1 MSINKSRKK
10 RTREYEYEYDY
21 ENFYTESIDAA
32 EDDVI
37 EKLLK
42 SSSIRYHYMTKTI
55 RSGSQFEV
63 EIYPRFSGNDFE
75 KYQPSRK
82 PTRLKQKSL
91 NDRNARKYFI
101 RLINAN
107 FTDNDYVIHLTYVND
122 KLPKNTDDAEK
133 EVKKYIKRINYH
145 RKKAGLGN
153 CRYIYVTEFD
163 NDKKIRCHHHMIVD
177 GGLDR
182 LLLKKLWKNGKRTR
196 VDELEPDEFDLT
208 GLAMYL
214 SKDPKGKKRWKSS
227 KGLKK
232 PIERKSYTSFSN
244 RKIRNMVDD
253 QTKVSAYMNSKYA
266 SRQYLSHE
274 VRYNSIN
281 RMFYIYVR
289 MRVKERMN
297 I

>member
-10 RTREYEYEYDY
+10 RTREFEYDY
-21 ENFYTESIDAA
+21 ENFYIEGIDDA

-42 SSSIRYHYMTKTI
+42 NRSIRYHYMTKTVK
-55 RSGSQFEV
+55 SGDQFEV
-63 EIYPRFSGNDFE
+63 EIYPRFSRKDFE

-107 FTDNDYVIHLTYVND
+107 FNEDDYVVHLTYCDD
-122 KLPKNTDDAEK
+122 KLPKNIDDANH
-133 EVKKYIKRINYH
+133 EVKKYIDRINYQ
-145 RKKAGLGN
+145 RKKSGLGN

-163 NDKKIRCHHHMIVD
+163 QEKKIRCHHHLIID
-177 GGLDR
+177 GKLDR
-182 LLLKKLWKNGKRTR
+182 LLLKKLWTNGNRTKIE
-196 VDELEPDEFDLT
+196 ELEPDEFGLT

-227 KGLKK
+227 QHLNK
-232 PIERKSYTSFSN
+232 PVERKSYTSFSN

-266 SRQYLSHE
+266 SRYLSHE
-274 VRYNSIN
+274 IRYNSIN

-289 MRVKERMN
+289 MRVKERM
-297 I
+297 IC

>member
-10 RTREYEYEYDY
+10 RTREFEYDY
-21 ENFYTESIDAA
+21 ENFYIEGIDAA

-42 SSSIRYHYMTKTI
+42 NRSIRYHYMTKTI
-55 RSGSQFEV
+55 RSGEQFEV
-63 EIYPRFSGNDFE
+63 EIYPRFSKRDFE
-75 KYQPSRK
+75 KYKPYRK

-107 FTDNDYVIHLTYVND
+107 FTDDDYVVHLTYCDD
-122 KLPKNTDDAEK
+122 KLPKNIDDAEK
-133 EVKKYIKRINYH
+133 EVTKYIKRINYH
-145 RKKAGLGN
+145 RKKSGIGN

-163 NDKKIRCHHHMIVD
+163 QEKKIRCHHHMIID
-177 GGLDR
+177 GEVDR
-182 LLLKKLWKNGKRTR
+182 LLLKKLWKNGKRTK
-196 VDELEPDEFDLT
+196 VEELEPDEFGLT

-232 PIERKSYTSFSN
+232 PVERKSYTSFSN

-253 QTKVSAYMNSKYA
+253 QTKVSAYMNRKYT
-266 SRQYLSHE
+266 SRQYLSHD

-281 RMFYIYVR
+281 KMFYIYVR